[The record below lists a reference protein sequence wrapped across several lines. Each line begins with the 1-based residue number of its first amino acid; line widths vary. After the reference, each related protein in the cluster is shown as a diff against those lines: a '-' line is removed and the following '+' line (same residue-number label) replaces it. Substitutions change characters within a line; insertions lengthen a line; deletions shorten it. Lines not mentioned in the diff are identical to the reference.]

1 MRKILL
7 RYFDKSLPFRVRT
20 FNILALTGM
29 GLSALS
35 TINGILSAEVVVV
48 IASAAAG
55 LLSAV
60 LMWLFT
66 FTRLQLLVKIVTVT
80 VIFGTIFPF
89 IYFHQG
95 EIPAYGVIIFALG
108 VLFSSLLFEKK
119 RNAILITIALTLYD
133 SFFIILSFFPPF
145 HNGEVDVSILREVL
159 ISFYVNCIAISATV
173 IWLIDA
179 YERDAEKLRI
189 QSEEKVEFL
198 STFSH
203 ELKTPLTSIKGFAQ
217 YGASVMKNPSDDP
230 ADDKAEILGS
240 FESIKNAAE
249 RLDRMGT
256 QLLDVTMIEQGIIG
270 VNLAPCNF
278 NDIAMQIRGD
288 FEKQSQSNNT
298 LHVQENTSLPIIKA
312 DPDKL
317 VQVLLNLIKNAN
329 KHTENGVITLT
340 AEPEEKHV
348 NIAVSD
354 TGSGIPE
361 ELIPYLFKKFPQAE
375 IGGMK
380 TDHGLGLYICKSY
393 MTAMGGEIAL
403 ANTSGEGTRFVVTL
417 PVLEQSVT

>member
-1 MRKILL
+1 MRKVFS
-7 RYFDKSLPFRVRT
+7 RFFAKALPFRTRT
-20 FNILALTGM
+20 FNILALTGI
-29 GLSALS
+29 GLSVLS
-35 TINGILSAEVVVV
+35 AVNGALSAEAIIV
-48 IASAAAG
+48 IASVAAAV
-55 LLSAV
+55 LSAV
-60 LMWLFT
+60 LMCLFT
-66 FTRLQLLVKIVTVT
+66 FTKYHLPVKIVTVT

-89 IYFHQG
+89 LFFHQG
-95 EIPAYGVIIFALG
+95 ETPGYGVIIFALG
-108 VLFSSLLFEKK
+108 VVFSSLLFEKK
-119 RNAILITIALTLYD
+119 RNAIAITIALTLYY
-133 SFFIILSFFPPF
+133 SFFIIISFFPPF
-145 HNGEVDVSILREVL
+145 HYGEVEGAVLREIL
-159 ISFYVNCIAISATV
+159 LSFYANCIAISATV

-179 YERDAEKLRI
+179 YEREAEKLRI

-217 YGASVMKNPSDDP
+217 YGASVMESPSDDP

-240 FESIKNAAE
+240 FESIKHAAE

-278 NDIAMQIRGD
+278 NDIAEQICGE
-288 FEKQSQSNNT
+288 FEKLSRSENT
-298 LHVQENTSLPIIKA
+298 LHAQKISGLPILKA

-340 AEPEEKHV
+340 AKAEGER
-348 NIAVSD
+348 VSITVAD
-354 TGSGIPE
+354 TGSGIAE
-361 ELIPYLFKKFPQAE
+361 EMIPYLFKKFPQAT
-375 IGGMK
+375 IGGIQ

-393 MTAMGGEIAL
+393 VTAMGGEISL
-403 ANTSGEGTRFVVTL
+403 ANTSGEGTRFVVSL
-417 PVLEQSVT
+417 PVVEA